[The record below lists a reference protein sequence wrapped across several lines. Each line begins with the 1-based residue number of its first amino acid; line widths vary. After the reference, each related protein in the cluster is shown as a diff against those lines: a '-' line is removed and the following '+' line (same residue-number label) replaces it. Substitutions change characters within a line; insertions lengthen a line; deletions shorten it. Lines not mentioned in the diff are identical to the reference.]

1 MIMNNPKFLKMMVAK
16 KRILLALAMSVS
28 TSVLA
33 DSNTVE
39 TVSLQDLGLN
49 RSVTYP
55 LFSLKPAKTVNGKVP
70 SLGGQAQTNAFGTL
84 ATVEL
89 GYALKGQSHRLMG
102 KVGIDDGAAQQFT
115 ESAEVLV
122 YGDFKRLWS
131 SGPLKSGQPP
141 VSMDVDLKGVKQ
153 LEIISDFAGDQ
164 YAKAHVTYA
173 DMAISYSGDRPQTD
187 FVRRPKPD
195 PATLF
200 ICPKG
205 PETPR
210 ITGGRVFG
218 VRPGSPFLFTVTAS
232 GKKPMTYSA
241 KNLPEGL
248 KLDTQTGRIT
258 GCMQSKGEHRV
269 LLSARNDFG
278 AAERELKIVVGD
290 QIALSPTMGF
300 CSWNAML
307 KEVSQEKMEEAAELL
322 VILGLKDHG
331 YIYMNIDD
339 GWQGARGGKD
349 NALRANDK
357 FPDMKAY
364 CDKIH
369 SLGLKAGIYH
379 TPWMT
384 SFGRLPGGTAA
395 TPDGKFSTDRNRQEF
410 KIGPHWFI
418 NQDARQWGE
427 WGFDHCKW
435 DWVFHKPDEIIAVS
449 KALKQSGRDMV
460 CSLSNRAVIEHAQ
473 TYVEHA
479 NSWRTTNDH
488 LSRWVILQTIGFSQN
503 QWADFA
509 GPGHWLDL
517 DQLTVGY
524 AWQGKLTNLTPDE
537 QYLQM
542 SMWCLVSST
551 LLISCELDR
560 LDEFTLRLL
569 TTDEVLDINQ
579 DPLGKAARRTLTRGS
594 LDVWVKDL
602 EDGSK
607 AIGFFNRAREPLEAV
622 VELKDLGLTG
632 KYHVRDLWK
641 RADLS
646 DVEGQIT
653 VNPAPHGVKL
663 YKFKRTKQT

>member
-1 MIMNNPKFLKMMVAK
+1 MKDVQSMKMMKNLV
-16 KRILLALAMSVS
+16 LLALAVSAS

-33 DSNTVE
+33 TSNTVE
-39 TVSLQDLGLN
+39 TVNLQDLGLN
-49 RSVTYP
+49 RAVTFP
-55 LFSLKPAKTVNGKVP
+55 LFSLKPGKTVNGKVP

-89 GYALKGQSHRLMG
+89 GYNLKGQSHRLTG
-102 KVGIDDGAAQQFT
+102 KVGIDDGVAQQFT
-115 ESAEVLV
+115 EGAEVFV
-122 YGDFKRLWS
+122 YGDFKKLWS

-164 YAKAHVTYA
+164 YAKAHGTYA
-173 DMAISYSGDRPQTD
+173 DMVISYSGFCPQTD

-195 PATLF
+195 PATVF

-241 KNLPEGL
+241 KNLPDGL
-248 KLDTQTGRIT
+248 KLDSQTGRIT
-258 GCMQSKGEHRV
+258 GCLKSKGEHRV
-269 LLSARNDFG
+269 LLSARNELG
-278 AAERELKIVVGD
+278 IAERELKIVVGD

-307 KEVSQEKMEEAAELL
+307 KDVSQEKVEKAAELL
-322 VILGLKDHG
+322 VSTGLKDHG
-331 YIYMNIDD
+331 YLYVNIDD
-339 GWQGARGGKD
+339 GWQGARGGQE
-349 NALRANDK
+349 NALQANEK
-357 FPDMKAY
+357 FPDMKGL

-384 SFGRLPGGTAA
+384 SFGKLPGGTAA
-395 TPDGKFSTDRNRQEF
+395 TPDGKWSLEKNGKSFQV
-410 KIGPHWFI
+410 GPYSFL

-427 WGFDHCKW
+427 WGFDYCKW
-435 DWVFHKPDEIIAVS
+435 DWVFHKPEEIIAVS
-449 KALKQSGRDMV
+449 KALKQSGRDMI
-460 CSLSNRAVIEHAQ
+460 CSLSNRAVIEHAR

-503 QWADFA
+503 QWADFV
-509 GPGHWLDL
+509 GPGHWIDL
-517 DQLTVGY
+517 DQLTVGI
-524 AWQGKLTNLTPDE
+524 AWLGKPTNLTPDE
-537 QYLQM
+537 QYLQF
-542 SMWCLVSST
+542 SMWCLMSST
-551 LLISCELDR
+551 FLISCELDK

-569 TTDEVLDINQ
+569 TNGEVLDINQ
-579 DPLGKAARRTLTRGS
+579 DPLGKPARRTLTRGP
-594 LDVWVKDL
+594 LDVWVRDL

-607 AIGFFNRAREPLEAV
+607 VIGFFNRTREPLNATV
-622 VELKDLGLTG
+622 DLGKLGITG
-632 KYHVRDLWK
+632 PQKVRDLW
-641 RADLS
+641 RREDLEDCS
-646 DVEGQIT
+646 GSFSVS
-653 VNPAPHGVKL
+653 PRPHGVVL
-663 YKFKRTKQT
+663 VRMWPRGNR